1 MFYLLLIIILFSIIY
16 IKYTDI
22 DPENFKN
29 YSIINEPGISID
41 KPLYNKYTIGTG
53 EYDTPYHIFGKAL
66 INLNVTNIGAI
77 LTSGSTINIEK
88 VNSGEFDYAI
98 CQEDILYDKVLQ
110 LNKHKKKMDNVRF
123 VTSLYEELYFL
134 MVKKTSSISAFTTIG
149 NGFTDIG
156 RNYIIG
162 TGDKD
167 SGSLESL
174 RQLCKIFN
182 INLIR
187 FIVNGT
193 NTENANGNLYYID
206 ESIHYNFNL
215 FLKEKIDGVFY
226 VSGPKMSYIY
236 NISNITQVKFITLGG
251 SNFKILKQLMSNKN
265 NEGNIKITEN
275 ITGTEN
281 TDNVQTQGVRSILIC
296 NKKMDN
302 THVYDLLKSI
312 YSNLEYIKQFMANQ
326 NQNQNLYFINNQDTS
341 YYDEFKPLEMFYIN
355 KNITIHPGA
364 YNFYKE
370 IGYINREGN
379 KECNYN
385 LDDST
390 CNLVPS
396 LDKKD
401 VYWKYKNILASEI
414 MGGQT

>member
-29 YSIINEPGISID
+29 YSLINDMGISID

-53 EYDTPYHIFGKAL
+53 EYDTPYHIFGKA
-66 INLNVTNIGAI
+66 ISNLNVTNIGVT
-77 LTSGSTINIEK
+77 LTSGSIINIEK

-110 LNKHKKKMDNVRF
+110 LNKHKTKMDNVRF
-123 VTSLYEELYFL
+123 VTGLYDELYFL
-134 MVKKTSSISAFTTIG
+134 MVHKNASISAFTSIG
-149 NGFTDIG
+149 NGFTNIG

-167 SGSLESL
+167 SGSLENL
-174 RQLCKIFN
+174 QLLCKIFN

-187 FIVNGT
+187 FIINGS

-206 ESIHYNFNL
+206 EPINYNFNL
-215 FLKEKIDGVFY
+215 FLKEQIDGVFY
-226 VSGPKMSYIY
+226 ISGPKIAYMY
-236 NISNITQVKFITLGG
+236 NISKMTQVKFIPLGG
-251 SNFKILKQLMSNKN
+251 GSFKILKQLMSNKN
-265 NEGNIKITEN
+265 SERDIKIAEN
-275 ITGTEN
+275 ISGTQNTG
-281 TDNVQTQGVRSILIC
+281 NVQTQGVRAILIC

-302 THVYDLLKSI
+302 SHVYDLLKSI
-312 YSNLEYIKQFMANQ
+312 YSNVEYIKQFMANQ
-326 NQNQNLYFINNQDTS
+326 NEKSEFINNQGNS

-355 KNITIHPGA
+355 KNIIIHPGA
-364 YNFYKE
+364 HNFYNE
-370 IGYINREGN
+370 YGYINREGN

-385 LDDST
+385 FDDST

-414 MGGQT
+414 MGNQT